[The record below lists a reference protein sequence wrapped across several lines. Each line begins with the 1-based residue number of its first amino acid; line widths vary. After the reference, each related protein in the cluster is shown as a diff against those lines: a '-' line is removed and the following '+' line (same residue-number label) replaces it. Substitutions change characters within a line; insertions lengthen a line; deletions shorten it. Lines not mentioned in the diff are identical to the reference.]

1 MVMKRVIGMTLAM
14 LLLAAAAMA
23 QQDASLPAGTGLRM
37 KLETPLSTHKSKVGD
52 VFTGRV
58 TEAVVVNGATM
69 VPVGA
74 SVTGRVTKLSEP
86 RRIAGKATIA
96 LLPDRIVLPNGNEYL
111 ITATVMDTAK
121 SSHTTVDD
129 EGGIHGSARSGRDN
143 GEMVAGAGAGAVV
156 GVLAAGAK
164 GLFIGG
170 GLGFGLVAA
179 HWLATKHSAQLPAG
193 TEIFLELD
201 RPVMMSSAG
210 VAGE

>member
-1 MVMKRVIGMTLAM
+1 MKRSLGMIAVVM
-14 LLLAAAAMA
+14 LLAAVAVA
-23 QQDASLPAGTGLRM
+23 QQGTSLPAGTGMRL
-37 KLETPLSTHKSKVGD
+37 KLETPLSTHRSKVGD

-86 RRIAGKATIA
+86 RRIAGKPTIA
-96 LLPDRIVLPNGNEYL
+96 LLPDRIVLPNGNEYV

-129 EGGIHGSARSGRDN
+129 EGRIHGSARSGRDDV
-143 GEMVAGAGAGAVV
+143 EAAAGSGAGAVV
-156 GVLAAGAK
+156 GILAAGAK
-164 GLFIGG
+164 GGFIGAG
-170 GLGFGLVAA
+170 IGFGVVTT
-179 HWLATKHSAQLPAG
+179 HWLLTRHSAQLPTG

-201 RPVMMSSAG
+201 RPVLMASAG

>member
-1 MVMKRVIGMTLAM
+1 MKRVIGVTLSL

-23 QQDASLPAGTGLRM
+23 QQEMSLPAGTGLRM

-58 TEAVVVNGATM
+58 TEAVVVNGATV

-74 SVTGRVTKLSEP
+74 SVTGRVTKVSEP
-86 RRIAGKATIA
+86 RRIAGKPTIA
-96 LLPDRIVLPNGNEYL
+96 LLPDRIILPNGNEYL

-129 EGGIHGSARSGRDN
+129 EGRIHGSARSGRDN
-143 GEMVAGAGAGAVV
+143 GEMVAGTGAGAVI

-170 GLGFGLVAA
+170 GLGFGIIGA
-179 HWLATKHSAQLPAG
+179 HWLATKHSAYLPAG

-201 RPVMMSSAG
+201 RPVMMASAG

>member
-1 MVMKRVIGMTLAM
+1 MKRSLGVTLAM
-14 LLLAAAAMA
+14 LLLAAAAVA
-23 QQDASLPAGTGLRM
+23 QQGTSLPAGTGLRM

-58 TEAVVVNGATM
+58 TEAVVVNGQTV

-86 RRIAGKATIA
+86 RRIAGKPTIA
-96 LLPDRIVLPNGNEYL
+96 LLPDRVVLPNGNEYL

-129 EGGIHGSARSGRDN
+129 EGRIHGSARSGRDDV
-143 GEMVAGAGAGAVV
+143 EAAAGSGAGAVV
-156 GVLAAGAK
+156 GILAAVAK
-164 GLFIGG
+164 GGFIGAG
-170 GLGFGLVAA
+170 IGFGVVTT
-179 HWLATKHSAQLPAG
+179 HWLLTRHSAQLPTG

-201 RPVMMSSAG
+201 RPVLMASAG
-210 VAGE
+210 VPGE

>member
-1 MVMKRVIGMTLAM
+1 MKRVICVTLAM
-14 LLLAAAAMA
+14 LLLAPATMA
-23 QQDASLPAGTGLRM
+23 QQEVSLPAGTSLRV
-37 KLETPLSTHKSKVGD
+37 KLETPISTRKSKVGD

-58 TEAVVVNGATM
+58 TEAVMVNGATL

-86 RRIAGKATIA
+86 RRIAGKPTIA

-111 ITATVMDTAK
+111 ITATVVDTAK

-129 EGGIHGSARSGRDN
+129 EGRIHGSARSGRDN
-143 GEMVAGAGAGAVV
+143 GEMVAGTGAGAVI
-156 GVLAAGAK
+156 GTLAAGAT
-164 GLFIGG
+164 GLFVGAG
-170 GLGFGLVAA
+170 VGFGLVGA
-179 HWLATKHSAQLPAG
+179 HWLAAKHSAQLPAG

-201 RPVMMSSAG
+201 RPLMMGGAG

>member
-1 MVMKRVIGMTLAM
+1 MKRAIGVTLAL
-14 LLLAAAAMA
+14 LLLAAAALA
-23 QQDASLPAGTGLRM
+23 QQEASLPAGTGLRM

-86 RRIAGKATIA
+86 RRIAGKPTIA
-96 LLPDRIVLPNGNEYL
+96 LLPDRIILPNGNEYV

-129 EGGIHGSARSGRDN
+129 EGRIHGSARSGRDN
-143 GEMVAGAGAGAVV
+143 VEAAAGTGTGAVV
-156 GVLAAGAK
+156 GILAAGAK
-164 GLFIGG
+164 GGFIGAG
-170 GLGFGLVAA
+170 IGLGIVTG
-179 HWLATKHSAQLPAG
+179 HWLATRHSVQLPAG
-193 TEIFLELD
+193 TEIFMELD
-201 RPVMMSSAG
+201 RPVLMASAG
-210 VAGE
+210 VPGE

>member
-1 MVMKRVIGMTLAM
+1 MKRVMGVTLAM

-23 QQDASLPAGTGLRM
+23 QQDVSLPAGTGLRM

-58 TEAVVVNGATM
+58 TEAVVVNGATL

-74 SVTGRVTKLSEP
+74 AVTGRVTKLSEP
-86 RRIAGKATIA
+86 RRIAGKPTIA

-111 ITATVMDTAK
+111 ITATVVDTAR

-129 EGGIHGSARSGRDN
+129 EGRIHGSARSGRDN
-143 GEMVAGAGAGAVV
+143 AEMVAGTGAGAVI
-156 GVLAAGAK
+156 GTLAAGAT
-164 GLFIGG
+164 GLFVGAG
-170 GLGFGLVAA
+170 VGFGLVGA

-201 RPVMMSSAG
+201 RPLMMGGAG